1 MSVLSPS
8 ADFVFGNTRLRA
20 RKAALLASGTYETL
34 MGRDLEG
41 LLEALADTA
50 YHPEVEAA
58 RVGPVG
64 ERVLHEALRQ
74 HFARLLRE
82 MRSFYEGRA
91 RELVDLLLAR
101 FDLHNLLV
109 LLRGLARGHTA
120 EQMVGCV
127 VPLGSLGDGAAREI
141 ARQPQFVAAIDRL
154 VSWRLPDP
162 ETARALA
169 STWPGFERT
178 QDLAALEDAVAAAH
192 ARNLQRALL
201 RAGSSANPLRELLAR
216 EADAANALIA
226 LRLRSA
232 LEREELTSLPPPP
245 DAGRWL
251 AGGAISEHVLEVVL
265 RLPARADAATAL
277 AAGARGWS
285 WSSPFER
292 FAANGDLAAL
302 QRALEA
308 DRVRWAF
315 ALFLRGEQLGIDIP
329 IAYTVSL
336 ENETRNLRRVA
347 EAAVIGLPAESVR
360 PQLLLPGDGEAW
372 AA

>member
-1 MSVLSPS
+1 VSALSPS

-20 RKAALLASGTYETL
+20 RKAALLESDTYETL
-34 MGRDLEG
+34 IGRDPEG
-41 LLEALADTA
+41 LLEALADTT

-64 ERVLHEALRQ
+64 ERVLDEVLRQ
-74 HFARLLRE
+74 HFARLLKE

-109 LLRGLARGHTA
+109 LLRGLARGHTP
-120 EQMVGCV
+120 ELMVSCV
-127 VPLGSLGDGAAREI
+127 VPLGRLGDGAAREI
-141 ARQPQFVAAIDRL
+141 ASQPQFVAAIDRL

-162 ETARALA
+162 VTARALA
-169 STWPGFERT
+169 SAWPGFERT
-178 QDLAALEDAVAAAH
+178 EDLAALEHAVAAAH
-192 ARNLQRALL
+192 SRNLQRAVL
-201 RAGSSANPLRELLAR
+201 RAGSSANPLRELLGR
-216 EADAANALIA
+216 EADAANTLIV

-245 DAGRWL
+245 EAGRWL
-251 AGGAISEHVLEVVL
+251 AGGAINERVLESVL
-265 RLPARADAATAL
+265 RLPARVDAATAL

-285 WSSPFER
+285 WGSPLER
-292 FAANGDLAAL
+292 FAANGELVPL

-308 DRVRWAF
+308 DRVRWAN
-315 ALFLRGEQLGIDIP
+315 ALFLRGEQFGIDIP

-336 ENETRNLRRVA
+336 ENETRNLRYVA
-347 EAAVIGLPAESVR
+347 EAAAIGLPAESVR

-372 AA
+372 AV

>member
-8 ADFVFGNTRLRA
+8 ADFVYGNTRLRA
-20 RKAALLASGTYETL
+20 RKGALLRSGTYETL
-34 MGRDLEG
+34 LGRDLEG

-50 YHPEVEAA
+50 YHPEVEVA

-64 ERVLHEALRQ
+64 ERVVREALRQ
-74 HFARLLRE
+74 HVARLLRE

-120 EQMVGCV
+120 EQIVGCV

-141 ARQPQFVAAIDRL
+141 ARQAQLVAAIDRL
-154 VSWRLPDP
+154 VTWRLPDP

-169 STWPGFERT
+169 SAWPAFERT
-178 QDLAALEDAVAAAH
+178 EDLAALEGAVAAAH
-192 ARNLQRALL
+192 AANVQRALL
-201 RAGSSANPLRELLAR
+201 QAGSSANPLRELLAR
-216 EADAANALIA
+216 EADAANTLIA

-232 LEREELTSLPPPP
+232 LQREELSRLPPPP

-251 AGGAISEHVLEVVL
+251 AGGALSEHVLEVVL
-265 RLPARADAATAL
+265 RLPARGDAATAL
-277 AAGARGWS
+277 ATGARERS
-285 WSSPFER
+285 WNAPLER

-302 QRALEA
+302 QQALEA
-308 DRVRWAF
+308 DRVRWAY
-315 ALFLRGEQLGIDIP
+315 ALFLRGQQLGIDIP

-336 ENETRNLRRVA
+336 ENETRNLRRVT
-347 EAAVIGLPAESVR
+347 EAAAIGLPAESVR
-360 PQLLLPGDGEAW
+360 PQLLLPWDGEAW
-372 AA
+372 VA